1 MKNREDLR
9 IVFMGTPEFA
19 VSSLDALYN
28 NGYNIVGVITTADKK
43 AGRGKKLQISAV
55 KKYAQEK
62 QIKVL
67 TPLNLKDPGFLI
79 ELQALKAD
87 LQIVVAFRMLPKQVW
102 DMPLMGTFN
111 LHASLL
117 PQYRGAA
124 PINYAII
131 NGEKQTGVTTFLLD
145 QKIDTGKI
153 IKQERCDIS
162 STETAGGLHDKLML
176 LGAQLVIETV
186 ELIRQDKAI
195 AVNQEGFSDTIQ
207 LKIASKIY
215 KDDCLINWNQD
226 AKIIYNF
233 IRGLSPY
240 PAAWTYLNNKSQ
252 KEAITMKIY
261 AASIVESIN
270 NIEIGNIYSDGK
282 NYLRVKTIDHSIDI
296 LELQLQ
302 GKKRMPVADFL
313 RGFQY
318 NTNLTYST
326 SSKP

>member
-195 AVNQEGFSDTIQ
+195 AVDQEGFSDTIQ

-282 NYLRVKTIDHSIDI
+282 NYLRVKTMDHSIDI

>member
-1 MKNREDLR
+1 MKNKEDLR

-207 LKIASKIY
+207 LKTASKIY

-282 NYLRVKTIDHSIDI
+282 NYLRVKTMDHSIDI

>member
-1 MKNREDLR
+1 MKNKEDLR

-28 NGYNIVGVITTADKK
+28 NGYNLVGVITTADKK

-79 ELQALKAD
+79 ELQALKVD

-131 NGEKQTGVTTFLLD
+131 NGETQTGVTTFLLD

-162 STETAGGLHDKLML
+162 STETAGSLHDKLML

-186 ELIRQDKAI
+186 ELIIQDKVIAI
-195 AVNQEGFSDTIQ
+195 DQEEFSDTIQ
-207 LKIASKIY
+207 LKTASKIY
-215 KDDCLINWNQD
+215 KDDCLIDWNQD

-282 NYLRVKTIDHSIDI
+282 NYLRVKTMDHSIDI

>member
-1 MKNREDLR
+1 MKNKEDLR

-207 LKIASKIY
+207 LKTASKIY
-215 KDDCLINWNQD
+215 KDDCFINWNQD

>member
-1 MKNREDLR
+1 MKNKEDLR

-195 AVNQEGFSDTIQ
+195 AVDQEGFSDTIQ
-207 LKIASKIY
+207 LKTASKIY

>member
-195 AVNQEGFSDTIQ
+195 AVDQEGFSDTIQ
-207 LKIASKIY
+207 LKTASKIY

-282 NYLRVKTIDHSIDI
+282 NYLRVKTMDHSIDI